1 MSVNLKNVDR
11 LTISLPKNLSNEIEA
26 VRKELNIPKSEIFKI
41 AIEKFLE
48 QYRKRR
54 LRKIA
59 EMIADEYE
67 TDEELTAL
75 TELDSEDFKL

>member
-11 LTISLPKNLSNEIEA
+11 LTISLPKNLSSEVEA

-48 QYRKRR
+48 QYRERK
-54 LRKIA
+54 LRQIA
-59 EMIADEYE
+59 EMMAQEYE
-67 TDEELTAL
+67 TNEELTAL
-75 TELDSEDFKL
+75 TALDSEDFK

>member
-11 LTISLPKNLSNEIEA
+11 LTISLPKNLSNEVEA

-48 QYRKRR
+48 QYRKRK
-54 LRKIA
+54 LQKIA
-59 EMIADEYE
+59 EMMAEEYE
-67 TDEELTAL
+67 KDEELTIFIS
-75 TELDSEDFKL
+75 LDSEDFK